1 MIFFRR
7 RRPGRHAEDGDVF
20 TEPPIEEPE
29 DEDEEAGVLLEGLSE
44 EEPPAREAG
53 PYDVAD
59 APDDAERLNL
69 GSLRIPKVSGVD
81 IRMQINPEGDPTAV
95 LLVADDSAIELGAF
109 AAPREDGIW
118 DDLRAELRGSITSDG
133 GTAEEVVGRYGIELR
148 ARVRTPNGPADIRF
162 IGVDGPRWFLRG
174 LVQGRAATDPDAG
187 KALEESLDGLVVERD
202 KEARPVREPLPLTL
216 PKEIA
221 DQLAAQAAADADG
234 EAGGDGGE
242 GVARNGKRAGRTR

>member
-20 TEPPIEEPE
+20 TEAPTEEPE
-29 DEDEEAGVLLEGLSE
+29 DDEEALEEYVGGLSGE
-44 EEPPAREAG
+44 ELPEREAG

-59 APDDAERLNL
+59 APDDDIERLDL
-69 GSLRIPKVSGVD
+69 GSLKIPQLSGVD
-81 IRMQINPEGDPTAV
+81 VRMQLNSDGDPTAV

-118 DDLRAELRGSITSDG
+118 DDLRAELRSSIAGDG
-133 GTAEEVVGRYGIELR
+133 GTVEETAGRYGAELR
-148 ARVRTPNGPADIRF
+148 ARVRTPNGPTDIRF

-174 LVQGRAATDPDAG
+174 LVQGRAATDPEAG
-187 KALEESLDGLVVERD
+187 KRLEECLDGLLVERD

-221 DQLAAQAAADADG
+221 EQLAAQQAEEASDEAAPEPAP
-234 EAGGDGGE
+234 
-242 GVARNGKRAGRTR
+242 RNGKRAGRRR